1 MARAQQCWPLPPPP
15 PAHTRTACSQR
26 VAAVL
31 HRPPRSLLTPQSVG
45 LRGQDLI
52 RDLTAGTRPGIPTPQ
67 AYFQIEG
74 CLLAKQ
80 VKPQVAVDVD
90 DEPLVLSVQL
100 TARAAHEQLPTM
112 RGLPFPNA
120 ARYDR
125 ADEDDHSSPTTQG
138 DDIPID
144 PALAALPLDPALL
157 AADAHMR
164 DTLVST
170 ASRPCSSPHPSAAG
184 ARTRRDARNSGVR
197 PLCLMSRV
205 LGFSRT
211 GKS

>member
-1 MARAQQCWPLPPPP
+1 MPSGLLGLLGRLVRDALQISAGDSVQGEPLP
-15 PAHTRTACSQR
+15 HDLGQCGG
-26 VAAVL
+26 
-31 HRPPRSLLTPQSVG
+31 LLV
-45 LRGQDLI
+45 R
-52 RDLTAGTRPGIPTPQ
+52 
-67 AYFQIEG
+67 
-74 CLLAKQ
+74 LLL
-80 VKPQVAVDVD
+80 VRAVDVD
-90 DEPLVLSVQL
+90 DEPLVLSVQH